1 MSGVLVSKQPV
12 GDSLWRDES
21 VKCMVDEDGYWS
33 MAWKLTYEPGRIRK
47 YDCSLSHKVSENAV
61 TIV

>member
-1 MSGVLVSKQPV
+1 
-12 GDSLWRDES
+12 
-21 VKCMVDEDGYWS
+21 MVDEDGYWS